1 VPWAFGPILTAGVA
15 LGAAA
20 VVVSNPVVV
29 PRADVQIS
37 ARELSATLTDDGH
50 REAAIA
56 MLDEDFIRA
65 VGPEPAA
72 STNPLAV
79 LTDLVRVI
87 VADAAYLGKNA
98 ILHAF
103 TTGARVIADPA
114 LTSTSYPYVPVEPPG
129 AAIDPAAMDPAA
141 LPWPTPT
148 APVADPGDLG
158 PVVAQALTE
167 ILADV
172 SHAGDVRAIAAAFA
186 AGAALATEYF
196 PVMGAVV
203 GSVGDG
209 IGLIIDGTVSVIAV
223 LPRTG
228 AVIGDGIRT
237 VIAQLPLIAP
247 PPIVPPSIV
256 PPSIVPPSIVPPSIV
271 PPSITP
277 PVSGAV
283 TEEPTQSS
291 GENTRATATEDL
303 DAASPLADR
312 RTRGAA
318 DRADALHEDLDAA
331 RDVDA
336 PPDPQDVP
344 QDAPRDVPRDAPEEL
359 AESEDPAAEFPSA
372 LPLRPAAEADEPAE
386 AAEALQSKA
395 HQPPRQDADPAGR
408 TGGEPAGRAIR

>member
-1 VPWAFGPILTAGVA
+1 MPWAFGPILTAGVA

-256 PPSIVPPSIVPPSIV
+256 PPSIVPPSI
-271 PPSITP
+271 TP

-336 PPDPQDVP
+336 PQDPQDVP

>member
-256 PPSIVPPSIVPPSIV
+256 PPSIVPPSI
-271 PPSITP
+271 TP

>member
-256 PPSIVPPSIVPPSIV
+256 PPSIVPPSI
-271 PPSITP
+271 TP

-336 PPDPQDVP
+336 PQDPQDVP

>member
-256 PPSIVPPSIVPPSIV
+256 PPSI
-271 PPSITP
+271 TP

-336 PPDPQDVP
+336 PQDPQDVP

>member
-1 VPWAFGPILTAGVA
+1 MPWAFGPILTAGVA

-256 PPSIVPPSIVPPSIV
+256 PPSIVPPSIVPPSI
-271 PPSITP
+271 TP

-336 PPDPQDVP
+336 PQDPQDVP

>member
-1 VPWAFGPILTAGVA
+1 V
-15 LGAAA
+15 
-20 VVVSNPVVV
+20 
-29 PRADVQIS
+29 
-37 ARELSATLTDDGH
+37 
-50 REAAIA
+50 
-56 MLDEDFIRA
+56 
-65 VGPEPAA
+65 
-72 STNPLAV
+72 
-79 LTDLVRVI
+79 
-87 VADAAYLGKNA
+87 
-98 ILHAF
+98 
-103 TTGARVIADPA
+103 
-114 LTSTSYPYVPVEPPG
+114 
-129 AAIDPAAMDPAA
+129 